1 MLKAAREWFGYG
13 SAGYE
18 GAGQGHQHGSDEGGH
33 GHTHGVMD
41 PTIATTTRGIWAIKW
56 SFAVLFVAALVQA
69 AIMAFSGSI
78 ALLADTIHNFG
89 DAVTAI
95 PLWVAFMLARRKPS
109 RTFTYGL
116 GRAEDLAG
124 LAIVGLI
131 LFSASV
137 AGYQSVQRLL
147 NPEPI
152 GYLGWVAAAGIIG
165 FVANE
170 GVAEFRIRVGRE
182 INSAALIADGYHART
197 DGFTSLAVVLGAF
210 GVWLGFPLADP
221 IIGLLITVAIFG
233 IVWQSGRAVI
243 TRMLDG
249 VEPEILAGIDHAAVH
264 VRGVQRVHAVQARW
278 LGHKLHAEMAVQLD
292 KTQSLAQAQAIV
304 ATLKAELTEH
314 LPVLAQV
321 SIRIEDAAGEA
332 SLAAAAAVPATSP
345 HGHHHAPD
353 PFKVNCALAEG
364 VLKIVDT
371 PQGER
376 MRLTLARHAE
386 GLTARVV
393 IDRPAGPE
401 TLALLPDPAA
411 PSHLQS
417 AEAPAEPHEFSAR
430 LALQAAGLALDLPF
444 RMTEPEG
451 HHPH

>member
-1 MLKAAREWFGYG
+1 MLNAAREWFGYG
-13 SAGYE
+13 SGGHSNAGH
-18 GAGQGHQHGSDEGGH
+18 GHSHGSDEGGH

-56 SFAVLFVAALVQA
+56 SFTVLFIAALIQA

-95 PLWVAFMLARRKPS
+95 PLWFAFMLARRKPS

-124 LAIVGLI
+124 LTIVGLI
-131 LFSASV
+131 LFSACV
-137 AGYQSVQRLL
+137 AGWQSVQRLM

-170 GVAEFRIRVGRE
+170 WVAVFRIRVGRE

-210 GVWLGFPLADP
+210 GVWLGVPLADP

-233 IVWQSGRAVI
+233 IVWQSARAVV

-249 VEPEILAGIDHAAVH
+249 VEPEILAEIDHAAVH
-264 VRGVQRVHAVQARW
+264 MKGIERVHAVQARW
-278 LGHKLHAEMAVQLD
+278 LGHKLHAELSVQLD
-292 KTQSLAQAQAIV
+292 KALTVAQAQAIV
-304 ATLKAELTEH
+304 VALKAELFEH

-321 SIRIEDAAGEA
+321 SIRIEDAEQG
-332 SLAAAAAVPATSP
+332 AAPIAAPA
-345 HGHHHAPD
+345 HHHAPD
-353 PFKVNCALAEG
+353 PFEVNCALAEG
-364 VLKIVDT
+364 LLEIVAT
-371 PQGER
+371 PRGER
-376 MRLTLARHAE
+376 MRLTIARHAE
-386 GLTARVV
+386 GLTAMVI
-393 IDRPAGPE
+393 IDRPSGPE
-401 TLALLPDPAA
+401 NLFLLPDLVD
-411 PSHLQS
+411 HHCLQS
-417 AEAPAEPHEFSAR
+417 TDAPAEPHEFIAR
-430 LALQAAGLALDLPF
+430 LVLQANGKSLDLPF
-444 RMTEPEG
+444 SVTEPEG
-451 HHPH
+451 HGPH